1 MLSFVFVL
9 GVLVFVHE
17 LGHFLAAKRVGIR
30 VLKFQLGFNPTILSF
45 RFGETEYGIGALPLG
60 GYVKMAGEANED
72 GPTGDPREFLSKTR
86 WQRFQVL
93 FMGPAMNLLL
103 AFVLLAGILYQG
115 AEVASYADQPVNV
128 GLVKPESPAALAD
141 IRPGDR
147 IVSVA
152 GHRVDT
158 WEEFSVTVGTRP
170 NREIAIGLLRDG
182 LDVTKTVTPAAL
194 ADIRPGDRIISVA
207 GHRVDTWEA
216 FSVTVGT
223 RPNREISIG
232 LLRDGLDVT
241 KTVTP
246 VAEERGRFET
256 GDIGVMPNVHP
267 HLAAISENEPG
278 AKAGLKA
285 GDVIVAANGM
295 PMTFD
300 TEFRQVIR
308 KNANTPLTLSILR
321 AGSPMTIIVTPR
333 MNGKVGYLGVTP
345 VDDTKTIKPSIL
357 GAFRLSW
364 EKNWSMTQ
372 MIGQTIWGLL
382 TRELSPK
389 QLMGPI
395 AIAQVSGESAQLGW
409 MALLGLMV
417 TLSLNL
423 GLLNLM
429 PIPMLDGGHIMIMAL
444 EGLARRDFSVKV
456 KEKFLLAG
464 FVVLMMLMV
473 TVFYN
478 DLSRIGVFDRL
489 LPKATSSQPATK

>member
-1 MLSFVFVL
+1 
-9 GVLVFVHE
+9 
-17 LGHFLAAKRVGIR
+17 
-30 VLKFQLGFNPTILSF
+30 
-45 RFGETEYGIGALPLG
+45 
-60 GYVKMAGEANED
+60 MAGEANED

-115 AEVASYADQPVNV
+115 AEVATYSDQPVNV
-128 GLVKPESPAALAD
+128 GRVKADSPAARAD

-158 WEEFSVTVGTRP
+158 WEEFAVTVGTRA
-170 NREIAIGLLRDG
+170 NREIPIGLLRNG
-182 LDVTKTVTPAAL
+182 LDVTKTL
-194 ADIRPGDRIISVA
+194 
-207 GHRVDTWEA
+207 
-216 FSVTVGT
+216 
-223 RPNREISIG
+223 
-232 LLRDGLDVT
+232 
-241 KTVTP
+241 TP
-246 VAEERGRFET
+246 VADDKGRFEM
-256 GDIGVMPNVHP
+256 GDIGVMPKVHP

-278 AKAGLKA
+278 AKAGLKSA
-285 GDVIVAANGM
+285 DVIGAADGA

-300 TEFRQVIR
+300 TELRQVIR
-308 KNANTPLTLSILR
+308 KNPNTPITLSILR
-321 AGSPMTIIVTPR
+321 AGTPMTVTVTPR
-333 MNGKVGYLGVTP
+333 LNGKVGYLGVTP

-357 GAFRLSW
+357 GAFRLSA
-364 EKNWSMTQ
+364 EKNWGMTV

-409 MALLGLMV
+409 MPLLGLMV

-429 PIPMLDGGHIMIMAL
+429 PIPMLDGGHITIM
-444 EGLARRDFSVKV
+444 R
-456 KEKFLLAG
+456 
-464 FVVLMMLMV
+464 
-473 TVFYN
+473 
-478 DLSRIGVFDRL
+478 SRAS
-489 LPKATSSQPATK
+489 PAATSA